1 MHLAILLM
9 CVLALMGFRRGLGA
23 LGCLV
28 GFKLFDCNL
37 QLAQCGSADVVGSP
51 AHCNQDRSGNNQNSQ
66 IHRSQ
71 EENRNLAFQQSFSVF
86 FERVPRG

>member
-23 LGCLV
+23 SGCLV

-37 QLAQCGSADVVGSP
+37 
-51 AHCNQDRSGNNQNSQ
+51 
-66 IHRSQ
+66 
-71 EENRNLAFQQSFSVF
+71 
-86 FERVPRG
+86 